1 MKKDTIVELNTFQK
15 SLSEMS
21 SGELTLTSELD
32 KSKAELFDAIRKS
45 VNKDEI
51 LKSIVGIEATSVR
64 QSIAQMEE
72 AFNIGKLAEKDYVKA
87 KVAKILQ
94 IKDLGI
100 ELSAAE
106 KAFLDV
112 KQQFGANKVEKMN
125 SKVEKECLDI
135 AQEQIKKDLS

>member
-1 MKKDTIVELNTFQK
+1 M
-15 SLSEMS
+15 
-21 SGELTLTSELD
+21 
-32 KSKAELFDAIRKS
+32 FDAIRKS

-64 QSIAQMEE
+64 QAIAQMED
-72 AFNIGKLAEKDYVKA
+72 AFKVGKLAEKDYVKA

-100 ELSAAE
+100 ELSQAE
-106 KAFLDV
+106 KEFLDV

-125 SKVEKECLDI
+125 SKVEK
-135 AQEQIKKDLS
+135 